1 MIYIS
6 GFSKKEVKIYLFSFI
21 TIFTFKSIILFLHLK
36 RSNFITPDSLEYL
49 SAASNLQDTY
59 FNSTNLNLSL
69 SLLRLPGYPIF
80 ISFFE
85 VNKNLILLQVFI
97 HGVIGIIT
105 VLILRKI
112 LHLQSSRICF
122 LAFIATQFETSLFV
136 YSFRI
141 LADLLFAFLILL
153 LAFLIFKFY
162 ATNKRGTIYFLVIV
176 STVLCL
182 IVRPVSIIFFVV
194 FLVMTI
200 ISKKKSFFLNIF
212 LVSLIFVGT
221 YSYFNFLKSGAFVYT
236 TVQNHNLLFYE
247 GAGAKALFNSSNL
260 VSVQKEEVDL
270 REQKIGRVAT
280 IKEINDY
287 NFKRSLELIRDNK
300 ISFVFMHVLGTFKVL
315 FGPNRA
321 ELNQILSDSGR
332 ISTWP
337 VAQLFLISFSLLLA
351 VLIGTLGLIGAIR
364 YFHKNDFYRFMTL
377 TIFMSLAISGSAL
390 AYGRFRAPISA
401 FLIILS
407 SIIINE
413 YSTKFLSFRV
423 TYFLKV
429 KIKKLKSFFL
439 SKAN

>member
-1 MIYIS
+1 
-6 GFSKKEVKIYLFSFI
+6 
-21 TIFTFKSIILFLHLK
+21 
-36 RSNFITPDSLEYL
+36 
-49 SAASNLQDTY
+49 
-59 FNSTNLNLSL
+59 
-69 SLLRLPGYPIF
+69 
-80 ISFFE
+80 
-85 VNKNLILLQVFI
+85 
-97 HGVIGIIT
+97 
-105 VLILRKI
+105 
-112 LHLQSSRICF
+112 
-122 LAFIATQFETSLFV
+122 
-136 YSFRI
+136 
-141 LADLLFAFLILL
+141 
-153 LAFLIFKFY
+153 
-162 ATNKRGTIYFLVIV
+162 
-176 STVLCL
+176 
-182 IVRPVSIIFFVV
+182 
-194 FLVMTI
+194 
-200 ISKKKSFFLNIF
+200 
-212 LVSLIFVGT
+212 
-221 YSYFNFLKSGAFVYT
+221 
-236 TVQNHNLLFYE
+236 
-247 GAGAKALFNSSNL
+247 
-260 VSVQKEEVDL
+260 
-270 REQKIGRVAT
+270 
-280 IKEINDY
+280 
-287 NFKRSLELIRDNK
+287 
-300 ISFVFMHVLGTFKVL
+300 VL